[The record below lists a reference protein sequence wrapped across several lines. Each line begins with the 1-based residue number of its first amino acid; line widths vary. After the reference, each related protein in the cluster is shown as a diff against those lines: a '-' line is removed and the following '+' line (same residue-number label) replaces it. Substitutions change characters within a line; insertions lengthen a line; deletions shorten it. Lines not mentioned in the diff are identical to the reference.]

1 MVTAGLS
8 LHGLAFSFIY
18 GPAIKAAQVYKYLS
32 NNNCQAEVQIQCL
45 NSYVSRVWT
54 LADSI
59 INITTHSNSRFN
71 LKAVFSTK
79 IEH

>member
-32 NNNCQAEVQIQCL
+32 NDNCQAEVQIQSL
-45 NSYVSRVWT
+45 NS
-54 LADSI
+54 
-59 INITTHSNSRFN
+59 
-71 LKAVFSTK
+71 
-79 IEH
+79 